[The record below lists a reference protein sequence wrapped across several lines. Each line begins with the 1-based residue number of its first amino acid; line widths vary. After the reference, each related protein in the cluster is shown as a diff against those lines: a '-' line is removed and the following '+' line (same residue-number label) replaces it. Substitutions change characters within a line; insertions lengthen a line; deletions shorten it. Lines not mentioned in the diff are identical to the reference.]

1 MAQPVPLPLGK
12 PVEPHYTGTNAN
24 GVKALVILPTGTGR
38 MKAYVSGNF
47 ASAVVTFGYRSLVTS
62 TFIPFSTLTPTAAAE
77 EVFLEPGP
85 GVQVAASIAG
95 ATAPTD
101 IVIALSGSY

>member
-1 MAQPVPLPLGK
+1 MTLPAPLPLGK

-24 GVKALVILPTGTGR
+24 GVKTLVILPTGTGR

-47 ASAVVTFGYRSLVTS
+47 ASAVATFGYRSLATS
-62 TFIPFSTLTPTAAAE
+62 AFVPFSTLTPTAAAA

-85 GVQVAASIAG
+85 GVQVAVSIAG

-101 IVIALSGSY
+101 IVIALSAGY